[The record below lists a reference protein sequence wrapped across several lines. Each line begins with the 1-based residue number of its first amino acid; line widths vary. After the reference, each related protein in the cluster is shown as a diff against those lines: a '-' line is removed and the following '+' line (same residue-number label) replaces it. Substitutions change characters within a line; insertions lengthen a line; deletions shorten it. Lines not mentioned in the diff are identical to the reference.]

1 MKIQSTLAFAVAAFA
16 LGAAFASPA
25 APLAA
30 QPVQG
35 TPLER
40 LEAAERRL
48 VELENQVAA
57 LKAAKPATADK
68 AAAATDSKDVQQQLD
83 SVLAYLSAQAE
94 AAKRLDER
102 LKESETKGF
111 TFGINPDSRI
121 VLLSGFADFTA
132 TLQTDVPSAKK
143 PAAETA
149 ARR

>member
-1 MKIQSTLAFAVAAFA
+1 MKTQSTLAFAVAAFA
-16 LGAAFASPA
+16 LGAAFASPS

-57 LKAAKPATADK
+57 LKAAKPAPAGK
-68 AAAATDSKDVQQQLD
+68 SAEATDAPDTQKQLD

-94 AAKRLDER
+94 AAKRLDES
-102 LKESETKGF
+102 L
-111 TFGINPDSRI
+111 
-121 VLLSGFADFTA
+121 
-132 TLQTDVPSAKK
+132 
-143 PAAETA
+143 
-149 ARR
+149 